1 MINRK
6 HINTIQYIYI
16 CEYICGMII
25 ISNNY
30 GAWIIPN
37 ILSMYGVYDVAQRV
51 LVSKKS
57 TSNSHLVLSQHSYG
71 KWPKLKDR
79 ENLLGYYLNIYIY
92 HIYKRFILGYCR
104 LSIKNVDGPWSIC
117 EMIIGRPE
125 VLSSFRNCRPIETAW
140 RNGAM
145 LSEMSPKYVG

>member
-1 MINRK
+1 
-6 HINTIQYIYI
+6 
-16 CEYICGMII
+16 MII
-25 ISNNY
+25 ISKNS

-37 ILSMYGVYDVAQRV
+37 ILSMYGVYDVAQGV

-57 TSNSHLVLSQHSYG
+57 TLNSHLVLSQHSYG

-92 HIYKRFILGYCR
+92 ISHLLKKKIILGYCR
-104 LSIKNVDGPWSIC
+104 LSIKNVDGPWSTC

-125 VLSSFRNCRPIETAW
+125 VLSSFRKCRPIETA
-140 RNGAM
+140 
-145 LSEMSPKYVG
+145 